1 MRIKR
6 RDVQIRSG
14 RSKALTHFD
23 GKVGGFIRKLKDS
36 QRRRG
41 REWMPRTKQRTLMVL
56 LAACRSAAPARQ
68 RQRAIPCTQ
77 CSAVQQCCALQP
89 DGWCSCMQQEGRGA
103 GSGRS
108 QGLSISYG
116 DIKKKA
122 AGLTGSGWRPCTG
135 CDLYCGRNG
144 GVTPAQTKTG
154 LAAFNP
160 SLRGMLRTIAVDRE
174 MLGAR
179 TTTSRF

>member
-6 RDVQIRSG
+6 RGVQICSG
-14 RSKALTHFD
+14 RSGCPKALTYFD

-41 REWMPRTKQRTLMVL
+41 REWMPRTKQRTLIVL
-56 LAACRSAAPARQ
+56 LAACRSAAPAQQ

-89 DGWCSCMQQEGRGA
+89 DGWCSCMQQERRGA
-103 GSGRS
+103 GSGCS
-108 QGLSISYG
+108 QGLSISE

-122 AGLTGSGWRPCTG
+122 DRTYRVWLVVHGL
-135 CDLYCGRNG
+135 
-144 GVTPAQTKTG
+144 
-154 LAAFNP
+154 
-160 SLRGMLRTIAVDRE
+160 
-174 MLGAR
+174 
-179 TTTSRF
+179 